1 LKGGAFVCVS
11 PA

>member
-1 LKGGAFVCVS
+1 VKPFVCVS